1 MSFQIT
7 EICRTYAEDVPDNHR
22 SLQVN
27 GMRRVVDIDC
37 NPEEVTHFCNF
48 VGKAS
53 KCAAGSI
60 CREVGPT
67 CHPPLNGR
75 ESVPQ
80 PEV

>member
-1 MSFQIT
+1 
-7 EICRTYAEDVPDNHR
+7 
-22 SLQVN
+22 
-27 GMRRVVDIDC
+27 MRRGADIDC
-37 NPEEVTHFCNF
+37 NLEEVTHFCNF